1 MKKIIFVNIIVIF
14 CLIIIC
20 EILIRSF
27 NIAGLQGSDKNFFF
41 SENDVILVKPNSLF
55 KVAGKKV
62 KTDNNGFRIPIKNYK
77 FDENKDSILVLGDS
91 VSFGFGVRE
100 KETFMGALRDKIN
113 FNLLNSSVIG
123 HNLESYIYLL
133 TKYQKETNK
142 KIVNAVIFI
151 CLNDIHLSQG
161 VILDNVQKKYNKNF
175 EPNKFIKIL
184 KNKFFI
190 DINLFLREKSV
201 LFVFLKSIGTN
212 SVKRHYDYMYT
223 SYNNQ
228 QLIDKYYKNII
239 QIKEYSEKKGLKIS
253 FVLLPYAY
261 QINNNCKKQ
270 LMMPQNKIKKIFKK
284 ANLELNDLSDDF
296 CNNENK
302 KKFFLGFDPVHLS
315 KAGHKFVSKLLI
327 ERNIIN

>member
-14 CLIIIC
+14 CLVIIC

-27 NIAGLQGSDKNFFF
+27 NIVGLQGSDKNFFF
-41 SENDVILVKPNSLF
+41 SENDVVLIKPNSIF

-62 KTDNNGFRIPIKNYK
+62 KTDNNGFRIPTKNYI
-77 FDENKDSILVLGDS
+77 FDENKESILVLGDS
-91 VSFGFGVRE
+91 VSFGFGVKE
-100 KETFMGALRDKIN
+100 EETFIGALRDKIN

-133 TKYQKETNK
+133 NKYQKDTNK
-142 KIVNAVIFI
+142 KIVNTVIFI

-161 VILDNVQKKYNKNF
+161 VILNNIQKKTSENL
-175 EPNKFIKIL
+175 ESSKFIRL
-184 KNKFFI
+184 FKNKFFI
-190 DINLFLREKSV
+190 NINLFFREKSV

-228 QLIDKYYKNII
+228 QLIDEYYKNII
-239 QIKEYSEKKGLKIS
+239 QIKEYSEKKGLKVS
-253 FVLLPYAY
+253 FILLPYAY

-284 ANLELNDLSDDF
+284 ANLKLNDLSDNF
-296 CNNENK
+296 CDDENK

-315 KAGHKFVSKLLI
+315 KAGHKFVSELLI
-327 ERNIIN
+327 GRNIIN

>member
-14 CLIIIC
+14 CLVIIC

-27 NIAGLQGSDKNFFF
+27 NIVGLQGSDKNFFF
-41 SENDVILVKPNSLF
+41 SENDVVLIKPNSIF

-62 KTDNNGFRIPIKNYK
+62 KTDNNGFRIPTKNYF
-77 FDENKDSILVLGDS
+77 FDENKESILILGDS
-91 VSFGFGVRE
+91 VSFGFGVQE
-100 KETFMGALRDKIN
+100 EETFIGVLRDKIN

-133 TKYQKETNK
+133 NKHQKETNK
-142 KIVNAVIFI
+142 KIVNTLIFI

-161 VILDNVQKKYNKNF
+161 VILDNVQKNNN
-175 EPNKFIKIL
+175 ENLESSIFIRLL

-190 DINLFLREKSV
+190 NINLFLREKSV
-201 LFVFLKSIGTN
+201 LFVLLKSIGTN

-228 QLIDKYYKNII
+228 QLADEYYKNII
-239 QIKEYSEKKGLKIS
+239 KIKEYSEKKGLKVS
-253 FVLLPYAY
+253 FILLPYAY
-261 QINNNCKKQ
+261 QIKNNCKKQ

-284 ANLELNDLSDDF
+284 ANLELNDLSDNF
-296 CNNENK
+296 CDDENK

-315 KAGHKFVSKLLI
+315 KAGHKFVSELLI
-327 ERNIIN
+327 GRNIIN

>member
-284 ANLELNDLSDDF
+284 ANLELNDL
-296 CNNENK
+296 
-302 KKFFLGFDPVHLS
+302 
-315 KAGHKFVSKLLI
+315 
-327 ERNIIN
+327 